1 VADFVVANF
10 VVAGSHSN
18 KLLFVA
24 VLLFA
29 IRQSLPFIVVAVFVV
44 ADSHS
49 NKSLFAAVLLFA
61 IRQSLLFFTSRYSPF
76 AAVHHRG

>member
-1 VADFVVANF
+1 VADF
-10 VVAGSHSN
+10 
-18 KLLFVA
+18 
-24 VLLFA
+24 
-29 IRQSLPFIVVAVFVV
+29 VVAVFVV

>member
-1 VADFVVANF
+1 LPFCYSPV
-10 VVAGSHSN
+10 
-18 KLLFVA
+18 
-24 VLLFA
+24 A
-29 IRQSLPFIVVAVFVV
+29 IRHSLPFIVVADFVVAVFVV

-49 NKSLFAAVLLFA
+49 NKSLFVAVLLFA

>member
-1 VADFVVANF
+1 VSGAYNRRRASRKAGTLLASASSSLLWQVFLPLPFIVVADFVVAVF
-10 VVAGSHSN
+10 VVANSHSN

-29 IRQSLPFIVVAVFVV
+29 
-44 ADSHS
+44 
-49 NKSLFAAVLLFA
+49 
-61 IRQSLLFFTSRYSPF
+61 SRYSPF

>member
-1 VADFVVANF
+1 MADFVVAVF
-10 VVAGSHSN
+10 VVANSHSN

-29 IRQSLPFIVVAVFVV
+29 
-44 ADSHS
+44 
-49 NKSLFAAVLLFA
+49 
-61 IRQSLLFFTSRYSPF
+61 SRYSPF